1 MSIQRRSSLFATLPQ
16 HTHIKSFVLRQGKI
30 TSSQKYALEH
40 YAQQYLLASSSEIAT
55 WCKSH
60 NNLVLEIGCGMG
72 ENLIHLARTYPSQ
85 QFLGIEV
92 HSAGIGKM
100 LGHIHQYNLPN
111 VRLIAQDAIEIL
123 QHSIADN
130 TLAHTFILFADP
142 WPKKRH
148 HKRRLID
155 SKFIELIA
163 NKLQPSASL
172 TIATDW
178 QDYALQIEQALL
190 ENKLLA
196 PIDLPHAPLK
206 RTTTQFERKGIAK
219 GHKIYEFIYRKA
231 DVLT

>member
-30 TSSQKYALEH
+30 TSSQKYALKH
-40 YAQQYLLASSSEIAT
+40 YASGYLLNSSSEIRQ
-55 WCKSH
+55 WCDSH

-100 LGHIHQYNLPN
+100 LGHIHQYNLSN
-111 VRLIAQDAIEIL
+111 VHLIAQDAIEIL
-123 QHSIADN
+123 KHSIADN

-155 SKFIELIA
+155 SKFLELIA

-178 QDYALQIEQALL
+178 QDYALQIEQALVKTTIL
-190 ENKLLA
+190 SK
-196 PIDLPHAPLK
+196 ITSKDAPLT

-219 GHKIYEFIYRKA
+219 GHEIYEFIYRKA